1 MELAKTSKYTDNT
14 IRKFLTRLSAKSL
27 GGFLCVLTGCLL
39 LFISTL
45 SVAQTFSVL
54 PNDPLEQARMYTE
67 QKDFSKAAEIYAKLY
82 ERGPLTPNVYDEYL
96 NVLLQGSKTKD
107 AEKLVEQ
114 QLRIKP
120 NDPMIVIDLG
130 RVYQAAGKSKKAEE
144 QFDKAVQMINGDD
157 ILTTKMANTFTGLKQ
172 EAYAIKAYER
182 AIEIIRNPYFYSIPL
197 ARLYAKTGNI
207 EQAVNTMLSVGPMQM
222 PGVEDTKSALLELLG
237 SEQKNLQLA
246 QKALIKRINEQPEN
260 SWFVEIL
267 TWLYTQKDDWDG
279 ALIQVQALDER
290 NRENG
295 ARLLEFAQNAR
306 REKQYDI
313 SIKALGA
320 VTEKGK
326 EHSLYPVAQAEKLN
340 VLMQRLQEKVNFT
353 TQDISALQKEYEQFF
368 ADFPQYYNTETLRD
382 YAMLEAQ
389 YAGNVEKAITLLQT
403 AVAKPGARRDFQ
415 GWAKLQL
422 GDYYLLAGKIWDASL
437 TYSQVDKDF
446 REDMLGEE
454 ARFQNAKLAYYRGDF
469 DWAQGQL
476 SVLKAST
483 SELIANDALYL
494 SVLIT
499 ENIPPDSNLVPLSS
513 FARADLLLFQNKD
526 SEAVALLDSIS
537 AEFPKHPLRDDILML
552 RAKLAVKHR
561 EYDKALAYLK
571 EVYEAF
577 GQDVLADDAIFRT
590 AEIYDRHLKQ
600 PEQANAFYE
609 KLILDFPGSTYVQSA
624 RDRLSASS
632 KPNLYP

>member
-1 MELAKTSKYTDNT
+1 MELIRSKY
-14 IRKFLTRLSAKSL
+14 KGHSKSL
-27 GGFLCVLTGCLL
+27 KGFFFLLTGCLL

-96 NVLLQGSKTKD
+96 HVLLKANKTKE
-107 AEKLVEQ
+107 AEKLIEQ
-114 QLRIKP
+114 HLRIKP
-120 NDPMIVIDLG
+120 ADPLILIDMG
-130 RVYQAAGKSKKAEE
+130 RVYLAAGKNKKAEE
-144 QFDKAVQMINGDD
+144 QFDKALQMINGDD
-157 ILTTKMANTFTGLKQ
+157 ILTTKMANTFAGLKQ
-172 EAYAIKAYER
+172 DAYAIKVYER
-182 AIEIIRNPYFYSIPL
+182 AIEIIRNPYFYSLPL
-197 ARLYAKTGNI
+197 ARLHAKTGNI

-222 PGVEDTKSALLELLG
+222 PGVEDTKSTLLELLG
-237 SEQKNLQLA
+237 NNPKHLQLA
-246 QKALIKRINEQPEN
+246 QKALVKRINEQPEN

-267 TWLYTQKDDWDG
+267 TWLYTQKDDWEG
-279 ALIQVQALDER
+279 AMIQVQALDER
-290 NRENG
+290 NKENG
-295 ARLLEFAQNAR
+295 AHLLEFAQNAR

-313 SIKALGA
+313 AIKALDA

-340 VLMQRLQEKVNFT
+340 VLMQRLQEKVNST
-353 TQDISALQKEYEQFF
+353 KQDISALQKEYEQFF
-368 ADFPQYYNTETLRD
+368 TDFPQYYNTETLRD

-389 YAGNVEKAITLLQT
+389 YVGNVEKGISLLQT
-403 AVAKPGARRDFQ
+403 AIAKPGARRDFQ
-415 GWAKLQL
+415 GWTKLQL
-422 GDYYLLAGKIWDASL
+422 GDYYLLVGKIWDASL

-454 ARFQNAKLAYYRGDF
+454 ARFRNAKLAYYRGDF

-526 SEAVALLDSIS
+526 AEALALLDSIS
-537 AEFPKHPLRDDILML
+537 ATYPKHPLKDDIMML

-577 GQDVLADDAIFRT
+577 GQDVLADDAVFRT
-590 AEIYDRHLKQ
+590 AEIYDRYLKQ
-600 PEQANAFYE
+600 PEQAKVFYE
-609 KLILDFPGSTYVQSA
+609 KLILDFPGSTYVQTA
-624 RDRLSASS
+624 RDRIATQSTPATL
-632 KPNLYP
+632 P